1 MFLFIP
7 FFLLGVMHQ
16 KTFVVVHICSSSLPC
31 FLSVSTFLLCTLL
44 VVPLLN
50 ALRLTKGAMT
60 YILQKNY
67 EFRVMNFEK
76 ILMSDVERIFLKM
89 LLNVTSFRAHD
100 LSLSLSTRLV

>member
-1 MFLFIP
+1 
-7 FFLLGVMHQ
+7 
-16 KTFVVVHICSSSLPC
+16 
-31 FLSVSTFLLCTLL
+31 

-50 ALRLTKGAMT
+50 ALRPTKGTMT

-67 EFRVMNFEK
+67 ESRVMNFGK

-100 LSLSLSTRLV
+100 PSLSQQGLCDAKLVGNMRM